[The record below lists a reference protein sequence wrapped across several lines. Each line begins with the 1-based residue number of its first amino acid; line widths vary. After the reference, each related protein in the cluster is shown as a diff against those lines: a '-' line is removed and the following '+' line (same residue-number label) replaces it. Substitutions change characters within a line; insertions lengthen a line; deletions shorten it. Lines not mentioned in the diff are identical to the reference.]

1 MKKYLL
7 ILLFPLVLSLASCG
21 DNNVASSKEVLSQ
34 VNTALKTTNYVTY
47 IQTRGDLSYEI
58 NSDTPFTGY
67 YLQTYTNGE
76 KDVIT
81 HYKDGMKNG
90 PSAYWYEN
98 GQKKRVRVYKN
109 GMKDGPFKSWYEN
122 GQKKTEGIL
131 IGLRLRIVS

>member
-1 MKKYLL
+1 M
-7 ILLFPLVLSLASCG
+7 
-21 DNNVASSKEVLSQ
+21 
-34 VNTALKTTNYVTY
+34 
-47 IQTRGDLSYEI
+47 
-58 NSDTPFTGY
+58 
-67 YLQTYTNGE
+67 
-76 KDVIT
+76 
-81 HYKDGMKNG
+81 MKNG